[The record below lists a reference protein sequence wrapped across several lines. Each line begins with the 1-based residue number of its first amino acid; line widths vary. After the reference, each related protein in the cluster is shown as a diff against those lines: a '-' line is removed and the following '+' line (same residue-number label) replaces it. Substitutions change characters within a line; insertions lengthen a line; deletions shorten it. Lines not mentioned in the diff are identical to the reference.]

1 MRYKVLMGWGHTI
14 STKLNNLYFLS
25 PLLLVKRW
33 VCVCVYVC
41 GRAFVHTWKLG
52 MDIVQRDWICFH
64 NKDKERRAKTNGRS
78 CMMPD
83 TRRSGSLGTMTK
95 REKIMITY
103 NVYRVTSNSI
113 IGMQDQFHFHLCN
126 IKEEG
131 DPNTDSEWNY
141 RGEAFSG

>member
-1 MRYKVLMGWGHTI
+1 
-14 STKLNNLYFLS
+14 
-25 PLLLVKRW
+25 
-33 VCVCVYVC
+33 
-41 GRAFVHTWKLG
+41 
-52 MDIVQRDWICFH
+52 
-64 NKDKERRAKTNGRS
+64 
-78 CMMPD
+78 MPD